1 MKTLEPH
8 PLVGQNDWIGRA
20 QEDLQYG
27 AIGNGG
33 EFIPYAEKQIWAV
46 AFKNTTYEFALQ
58 TAWNGTGA
66 VRIYN
71 LQSCNQSRI
80 GAGRHAIKH
89 SDNV

>member
-58 TAWNGTGA
+58 TTWNCTGV
-66 VRIYN
+66 VRIDN

-80 GAGRHAIKH
+80 GAGRQAIKH
-89 SDNV
+89 GDNV